1 MNRPSNP
8 RDHRRAVALPP
19 YALRALDTG
28 RIGVCPR
35 RGDVRKV
42 MLVYGTRPEAI
53 KMAPLVKAI
62 ETSGKLTASIA
73 VTGQHREM
81 LDQINDLFGIEPA
94 VDLDIIMKKQR
105 LEDITSRALNG
116 VSDAIAAEMPDAV
129 LVQGDTTTCF
139 AAALAAFYNKVP
151 VFHLEAGLRTGDVY
165 DPFPEEI
172 NRRLTTN
179 LANIHLAPTATAKAN
194 LLAEGVPAK
203 SIYTTGNTVIDA
215 LLEVVSRKLPI
226 ENTDL
231 NKVMGRRCVLVT
243 AHRRE
248 SWGEPMA
255 RIARSVRRL
264 AGKFPDVVFLL
275 PAHLNP
281 VVRDVLLPPLQ
292 GLDNVVV
299 TAPLG
304 YSDFALALNNAVAVL
319 TDSGGVQEEA
329 PSLGKPVL
337 VMRETTERPEAV
349 TAGTVRLV
357 GTSEHAIVDGMSE
370 LLTNE
375 TAYAAMAKAVNPYGD
390 GHAARRCVGAIEH
403 FFGFGARPKDFKSP
417 IDGQTA
423 TKPSTPN
430 TTRVTTDRPAEVP
443 MAL

>member
-8 RDHRRAVALPP
+8 REHRRAVALPP
-19 YALRALDTG
+19 DALRALDKG
-28 RIGVCPR
+28 RIGVKPR

-53 KMAPLVKAI
+53 KMAPLVKALKA
-62 ETSGKLTASIA
+62 SGKLTASIA
-73 VTGQHREM
+73 VTGQHRAM

-94 VDLDIIMKKQR
+94 IDLDIIMERQR

-116 VSDAIAAEMPDAV
+116 VSDAIASELPDAV

-151 VFHLEAGLRTGDVY
+151 VFHLEAGLRTGDAY
-165 DPFPEEI
+165 NPFPEEI

-179 LANIHLAPTATAKAN
+179 LANVHLAPTATAKAN
-194 LLAEGVPAK
+194 LLADGVPAE
-203 SIYTTGNTVIDA
+203 SVHITGNTVIDA
-215 LLEVVSRKLPI
+215 LLDVVSRKLPI
-226 ENTDL
+226 ENAEL
-231 NKVMGRRCVLVT
+231 NRVIGHRSVLVT

-264 AGKFPDVVFLL
+264 AGKYPDVVFLL

-292 GLDNVVV
+292 GLDNVVI

-304 YSDFALALNNAVAVL
+304 YSDFALALNNASAVL

-357 GTSEHAIVDGMSE
+357 GTNEHAIVDGMSE
-370 LLTNE
+370 LLSNE
-375 TAYAAMAKAVNPYGD
+375 SAYGAMAKAVNPYGD
-390 GHAARRCVGAIEH
+390 GRAAQRCVGAIEH
-403 FFGFGARPKDFKSP
+403 FFGFGGRPKDFKSLV
-417 IDGQTA
+417 DGQSA
-423 TKPSTPN
+423 SKPSTPK
-430 TTRVTTDRPAEVP
+430 TTRVVGDFPAEAP
-443 MAL
+443 MAQ